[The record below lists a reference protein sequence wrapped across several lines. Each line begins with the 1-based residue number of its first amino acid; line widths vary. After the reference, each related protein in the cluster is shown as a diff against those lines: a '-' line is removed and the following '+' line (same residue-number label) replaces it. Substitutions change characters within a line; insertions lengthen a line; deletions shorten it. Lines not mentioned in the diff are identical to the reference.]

1 MKRFKIPI
9 SLQISIFLVIIAFI
23 PVVVMM
29 ALKTYEKQQL
39 AMLESANVQQAR
51 IVASSL
57 SSFGVTE
64 ENAKKILEN
73 MNGQFVGR
81 IRVLNAD
88 AELIADSAVWNEGEG
103 QVSVNVPKK
112 VESRSS
118 EGSADV
124 DTKSS
129 NAYAQST
136 DAGEENSTQKKDAD
150 ETFIYKLFS
159 FPVRVMR
166 KLLGRP
172 TPYQSADFYSEKKV
186 YDGAEIK
193 AALNGT
199 YGAKTRV
206 SSGEQV
212 SVTIYSA
219 VPVKDESGIVCGV
232 VLVSRSTYRI
242 LRNIYE
248 LRRDLAVIFLKSLAV
263 VFVIAVFFAFRISLP
278 LKKLSKEATDCAD
291 KKGKII
297 FTKFTGSKR
306 VDEIG
311 DLSRSFSSL
320 IERLNKKIQFSQAFS
335 SDISHE
341 FKNPLT
347 VIRSSAELL
356 NDESLSKEDREEIC
370 SAVISEVNHLQMLLT
385 GVRNI
390 SKIDAGE
397 ELDFEPIAVVPF
409 IENVVSRV
417 QKKYAGSK
425 QVEFVFDKKVSD
437 DFDLKIPEDYFDRM
451 TENLIDNAA
460 SFGSKVKITVECK
473 NSTNQKA
480 SIASKNNITQ
490 NAQAGKRNYFSL
502 IVEDNGKG
510 INPDSIE
517 KIFNRFYSERDDSV
531 KTNHT
536 GLGLSTVK
544 AITDSLEGEILVGKS
559 ELLGGAKFEVR
570 INC

>member
-1 MKRFKIPI
+1 MRKFNLKFPKLKIPI
-9 SLQISIFLVIIAFI
+9 SIQISIFLVIIAFV

-57 SSFGVTE
+57 TSFGVNE
-64 ENAKKILEN
+64 QNAKKILEN
-73 MNGQFVGR
+73 MNGQFAGR
-81 IRVLNAD
+81 IRVLNRD
-88 AELIADSAVWNEGEG
+88 GELIADSALWNKNEDQALAVKKIARDNRDSETYS
-103 QVSVNVPKK
+103 VSETN
-112 VESRSS
+112 
-118 EGSADV
+118 
-124 DTKSS
+124 
-129 NAYAQST
+129 
-136 DAGEENSTQKKDAD
+136 AGEENSTQKNAE
-150 ETFIYKLFS
+150 ETFVYKLFS
-159 FPVRVMR
+159 FPIRVMR

-172 TPYQSADFYSEKKV
+172 TPYQTADFYSEKKV
-186 YDGAEIK
+186 YDGEEIK

-199 YGAKTRV
+199 YGAVTRI
-206 SSGEQV
+206 SSGEQR
-212 SVTIYSA
+212 SVTLYSA
-219 VPVKDESGIVCGV
+219 VPVLDENEKVCGV

-263 VFVIAVFFAFRISLP
+263 VFVIAVFFAFRISWP
-278 LKKLSKEATDCAD
+278 LKKLSRQATDCAD

-306 VDEIG
+306 IDEIG

-356 NDESLSKEDREEIC
+356 NDPDLSKEDRDEIC
-370 SAVISEVNHLQMLLT
+370 KAVISEVNHLQMLLT

-397 ELDFEPIAVVPF
+397 ELECEPIPVCAFV
-409 IENVVSRV
+409 ENIISRV
-417 QKKYAGSK
+417 QKKYSDVK
-425 QVEFVFDKKVSD
+425 DVDFIFEKNISDEFA
-437 DFDLKIPEDYFDRM
+437 LKIPEDYFDRAA
-451 TENLIDNAA
+451 ENLIDNAA

-473 NSTNQKA
+473 NSFG
-480 SIASKNNITQ
+480 IKNGIISNTTADR
-490 NAQAGKRNYFSL
+490 NNYFSL

-517 KIFNRFYSERDDSV
+517 KIFDRFYSERDDSV
-531 KTNHT
+531 KTSHT

-544 AITDSLEGEILVGKS
+544 AIADSLEGEILVSNS
-559 ELLGGAKFEVR
+559 ESLGGAKFEMR
-570 INC
+570 I

>member
-1 MKRFKIPI
+1 MGKDGKMKKFKIPI
-9 SLQISIFLVIIAFI
+9 SLQISIFLVIIAFV

-57 SSFGVTE
+57 SSFGVNE
-64 ENAKKILEN
+64 DNAKKILEN

-81 IRVLNAD
+81 IRVLNSD
-88 AELIADSAVWNEGEG
+88 AELIADSAVWNSDELN
-103 QVSVNVPKK
+103 QTSLNPSKNNYR
-112 VESRSS
+112 SR
-118 EGSADV
+118 
-124 DTKSS
+124 DTSDDG
-129 NAYAQST
+129 N
-136 DAGEENSTQKKDAD
+136 ENSTQKKDAD

-219 VPVKDESGIVCGV
+219 VPVKDESGNVCGV

-263 VFVIAVFFAFRISLP
+263 VFVIAVFFAFRISWP

-320 IERLNKKIQFSQAFS
+320 IERLNKRIQFSQAFS

-397 ELDFEPIAVVPF
+397 ELDSEPIPVVSF

-425 QVEFVFDKKVSD
+425 QVEFDFDKKVSD
-437 DFDLKIPEDYFDRM
+437 DFALKIPEDYFDRM
-451 TENLIDNAA
+451 AENLIDNAA

-473 NSTNQKA
+473 ND
-480 SIASKNNITQ
+480 ITQ
-490 NAQAGKRNYFSL
+490 NAPAGKKNYFSL

-510 INPDSIE
+510 INPDSLE

-531 KTNHT
+531 KTSHT

-544 AITDSLEGEILVGKS
+544 AIADSLEGEVLVGKS
-559 ELLGGAKFEVR
+559 ESLGGARFEVR
-570 INC
+570 VNY

>member
-1 MKRFKIPI
+1 MSKKFFRFSKIKIPI
-9 SLQISIFLVIIAFI
+9 SIQISIFLVIIAFI

-39 AMLESANVQQAR
+39 AMLESSNVQQAR

-57 SSFGVTE
+57 SSFGVNNQ
-64 ENAKKILEN
+64 NAKKILEN
-73 MNGQFVGR
+73 MNGQFVSR
-81 IRVLNAD
+81 IRVLNSD
-88 AELIADSAVWNEGEG
+88 GELIADSALWNENEP
-103 QVSVNVPKK
+103 QTSAVQENVIKSRDDETYSVSETN
-112 VESRSS
+112 
-118 EGSADV
+118 
-124 DTKSS
+124 
-129 NAYAQST
+129 
-136 DAGEENSTQKKDAD
+136 AGEENSTRKYAE
-150 ETFIYKLFS
+150 ETFVYKLFS

-172 TPYQSADFYSEKKV
+172 TLYQTADFYSEKKV
-186 YDGAEIK
+186 YDGEEIK

-199 YGAKTRV
+199 YGAVTRI
-206 SSGEQV
+206 SSGAQR
-212 SVTIYSA
+212 SVTLYSA
-219 VPVKDESGIVCGV
+219 VPVFDENEKVCGV

-248 LRRDLAVIFLKSLAV
+248 LRRDLAVIFLKSLAA
-263 VFVIAVFFAFRISLP
+263 VFVIAVFFAFRISRP
-278 LKKLSKEATDCAD
+278 LKKLSRQATDCAD
-291 KKGKII
+291 KKGRII

-306 VDEIG
+306 IDEIG

-320 IERLNKKIQFSQAFS
+320 IERLNKKIKFSQAFS

-356 NDESLSKEDREEIC
+356 NDPDLSKEDRDEIC
-370 SAVISEVNHLQMLLT
+370 KAVISEVNHLQMLLT

-397 ELDFEPIAVVPF
+397 ELECEPILVVPF
-409 IENVVSRV
+409 VENIISRV
-417 QKKYAGSK
+417 QKKYSNVK
-425 QVEFVFDKKVSD
+425 DVDFIFEKNISDEFA
-437 DFDLKIPEDYFDRM
+437 LKIPEDYFDRAA
-451 TENLIDNAA
+451 ENLIDNAA

-473 NSTNQKA
+473 NS
-480 SIASKNNITQ
+480 SGIKNGIISNTTADR
-490 NAQAGKRNYFSL
+490 NNYFSL

-517 KIFNRFYSERDDSV
+517 KIFDRFYSERDDSV
-531 KTNHT
+531 KTSHT

-544 AITDSLEGEILVGKS
+544 AIADSLEGEILVGKS
-559 ELLGGAKFEVR
+559 ESLGGAKFEMR
-570 INC
+570 INCWSALSRAM